1 MGAGRGRGLPG
12 VCALQGTSGFQ
23 TLYPSTSYRH
33 RRGANGY
40 KPSPS
45 PNDSDDAA
53 QHSSRSLGIGRPDFR
68 VPGFLIARPRDV
80 HNEPIYSGSAV
91 SAIATN
97 VDRWSRGRRWA
108 GGGDY
113 LHDHKSFRR
122 LTLACS
128 PVEQL
133 SFIMPV
139 LKSTSPSDLEYKIVM
154 KSENEWYFP

>member
-12 VCALQGTSGFQ
+12 VCALQGTSDFQ

-40 KPSPS
+40 KPFPS

-80 HNEPIYSGSAV
+80 HNESCVLSAV
-91 SAIATN
+91 VKFVSKNRYLGTKVIFCTQHAL
-97 VDRWSRGRRWA
+97 SRK
-108 GGGDY
+108 Y
-113 LHDHKSFRR
+113 IF
-122 LTLACS
+122 C
-128 PVEQL
+128 
-133 SFIMPV
+133 
-139 LKSTSPSDLEYKIVM
+139 
-154 KSENEWYFP
+154 